1 MTFPSGLAVHWTT
14 RVVMLLDIN
23 MFQGRRVDPNSIF
36 LNEAKPRRRQ
46 MDVWSQR
53 SADHRKRFKKVGAL
67 KGRKTK
73 PPEYSRKVR
82 GNLRFPLD
90 FTYHGCPVETLTFKE

>member
-1 MTFPSGLAVHWTT
+1 
-14 RVVMLLDIN
+14 
-23 MFQGRRVDPNSIF
+23 
-36 LNEAKPRRRQ
+36 

-67 KGRKTK
+67 KGCKTK

-90 FTYHGCPVETLTFKE
+90 FTYHGCPVDILPPFLKARRGFLLPSLSG

>member
-1 MTFPSGLAVHWTT
+1 
-14 RVVMLLDIN
+14 MLLDIN
-23 MFQGRRVDPNSIF
+23 MFRGRRVAPNSIF
-36 LNEAKPRRRQ
+36 LNEAKPRRRH

-53 SADHRKRFKKVGAL
+53 SADHRKRFKKDGAL
-67 KGRKTK
+67 KGGKIK

-90 FTYHGCPVETLTFKE
+90 FTYHGCPPYILTFQE